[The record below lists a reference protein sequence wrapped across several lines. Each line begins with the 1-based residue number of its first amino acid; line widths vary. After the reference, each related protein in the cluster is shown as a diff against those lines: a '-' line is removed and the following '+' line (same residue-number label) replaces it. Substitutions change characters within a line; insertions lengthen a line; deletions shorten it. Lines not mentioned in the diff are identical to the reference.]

1 MDMLPTNNMS
11 ETRRQN
17 QSHADVARENEERR
31 SRSQELSNL
40 DAPETSEEWNAPQEA
55 AHERLL
61 PFSDN
66 LTTLMC
72 IVGSDLCEPQRERLT
87 SSFSLQGADVTA
99 YTFSKNKEQY
109 LWNCSVRRKV
119 QWMIFHSE

>member
-1 MDMLPTNNMS
+1 MMFPRLCAA
-11 ETRRQN
+11 Q
-17 QSHADVARENEERR
+17 V
-31 SRSQELSNL
+31 
-40 DAPETSEEWNAPQEA
+40 A

-99 YTFSKNKEQY
+99 YTFEKEGAVFVELFCTPKSSLDNLSLRVNKYGGSTNRTFIVEDFIEDEFGQRATEE
-109 LWNCSVRRKV
+109 VT
-119 QWMIFHSE
+119 